1 MLHTVSIQGRAAAGG
16 HGGRPKLTTEQ
27 REDPAL
33 QERRRQSALKTVA
46 CRREREVEQ
55 EKT

>member
-1 MLHTVSIQGRAAAGG
+1 MLHTVLIFKGGAGG
-16 HGGRPKLTTEQ
+16 HGESPKLTTEQ

-55 EKT
+55 EKA

>member
-1 MLHTVSIQGRAAAGG
+1 MLHTVLIQGRAGG

-55 EKT
+55 EKA